1 MNEYLGIEGIC
12 FDELCRNIELQEKE
26 LQKLCHVEDDCIVL
40 DSGDYF
46 VELDRCNSM
55 EKIVRWC
62 MHLLGKE
69 WFDRK
74 TCRQFIRVACQA
86 HGLDPYGV

>member
-1 MNEYLGIEGIC
+1 
-12 FDELCRNIELQEKE
+12 
-26 LQKLCHVEDDCIVL
+26 
-40 DSGDYF
+40 
-46 VELDRCNSM
+46 
-55 EKIVRWC
+55 